1 MSAESKEFVVRR
13 PRHDAV
19 QDRSCHVWVERIA
32 RDPKVEQDAALVDV
46 SRLGLQVKLTESLEP
61 DEPLVVHIQHSQ
73 VKLDV
78 ALAGRVRWQRQCHDG
93 YWTVGFV
100 FDQAIEYEVMGEL
113 FLCAV
118 LSMQA

>member
-1 MSAESKEFVVRR
+1 MSSESSEFIIRR

-19 QDRSCHVWVERIA
+19 QDSLCHVWVERIA
-32 RDPKVEQDAALVDV
+32 RDPKARQDVALVDV
-46 SRLGLQVKLTESLEP
+46 SRLGLQVKLTDSLEP

-73 VKLDV
+73 AKLDV

-93 YWTVGFV
+93 HWAVGCV
-100 FDQAIEYEVMGEL
+100 FDQAIDYEVMGEL
-113 FLCAV
+113 FLCGI